1 MGGYILANTVGDII
15 AYSEAYLPNSVH
27 INNNDLFNQISAEP
41 YSFKWLND
49 QLVTTPRPSQYHK
62 WTGTEWVVDA
72 QYLNEF
78 RLDVWWCSELVAYL
92 LKCIG
97 LILNGWGRKVN
108 TYTPPMWLIGQFF
121 EVFSKASLFSLHQS
135 DDV

>member
-1 MGGYILANTVGDII
+1 MGGYILANAVGDII

-49 QLVTTPRPSQYHK
+49 QLITTPRPSQYHK

-72 QYLNEF
+72 QYLNEC
-78 RLDVWWCSELVAYL
+78 RLDAWYEIKRIRDARLEVGNDALARGSQFRA
-92 LKCIG
+92 
-97 LILNGWGRKVN
+97 ILAVEQGSGRAV
-108 TYTPPMWLIGQFF
+108 
-121 EVFSKASLFSLHQS
+121 V
-135 DDV
+135 

>member
-1 MGGYILANTVGDII
+1 MGGYILANAVGDII

-72 QYLNEF
+72 QYLNEC

-92 LKCIG
+92 LKKIG
-97 LILNGWGRKVN
+97 MLLNGWGRKEN
-108 TYTPPMWLIGQFF
+108 TYTPPMWLIGQS
-121 EVFSKASLFSLHQS
+121 SKASTN
-135 DDV
+135 